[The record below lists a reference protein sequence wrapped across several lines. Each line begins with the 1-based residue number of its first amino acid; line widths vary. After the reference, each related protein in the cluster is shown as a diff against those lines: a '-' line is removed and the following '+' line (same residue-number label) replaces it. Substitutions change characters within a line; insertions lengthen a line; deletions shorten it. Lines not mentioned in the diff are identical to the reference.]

1 VTSLHLQPH
10 PLLGTPWFGVH
21 PCRTA
26 DLMALVLPGGAAG
39 SGFRESGA
47 PHTGNPVGGGSPAG
61 KGDAGGP
68 PGSGAGTEHS
78 VDASAVDGGAG
89 QQEASWPLRYLLAW
103 FSVVGAAAGLRLPPA
118 AWQLAA
124 RPQ

>member
-1 VTSLHLQPH
+1 MYSQPH

-26 DLMALVLPGGAAG
+26 DLMALLLPGGAEG

-47 PHTGNPVGGGSPAG
+47 PHGGSPAG
-61 KGDAGGP
+61 GGSGATA
-68 PGSGAGTEHS
+68 GSGAGTGMS
-78 VDASAVDGGAG
+78 VDAGAAAGGG
-89 QQEASWPLRYLLAW
+89 TGKQEAEWPLRYLLAW
-103 FSVVGAAAGLRLPPA
+103 FSVVGTAAGLRLPA
-118 AWQLAA
+118 AVWQLAA